1 MYGCIVNLVVLL
13 QAAKLT
19 TKNVILAKKHNS
31 TKIYILISYLQKKV
45 KVQFDQCSATDAAIN
60 IILCK
65 NISPFLITFQHICA
79 VRGSP

>member
-13 QAAKLT
+13 QVAKLT

-45 KVQFDQCSATDAAIN
+45 KVQFNQCSAIDAAIN
-60 IILCK
+60 K
-65 NISPFLITFQHICA
+65 SISHYFPTYLRCLWQSRA
-79 VRGSP
+79 K